1 MRVLFASACV
11 WLVQAAND
19 ISIVGSTVEAFS
31 TNFVFS
37 AKNMPVHLL
46 QTGFAGFKNDLAQL
60 TTIVDQIWIDG
71 LLQFDYATK
80 KLKVTART
88 TVDLASAT
96 AASGSAVNAS
106 ASAVVLVDVVNAKVS
121 ISETGSATMLWP
133 DGTNAPKS
141 KHYCETKAIPTWRAQ
156 GLTRWLNNINLKK
169 FSTKLNTFPHTTAGG
184 IATFSTPVA
193 TVSMKTT
200 GVPVSVVWS
209 KKVTVGGSASLT
221 FSNWVSS
228 SGDMTGPSCT
238 SSEMDEEFIGGIL
251 GSSDLVDLLEVPG
264 GFAGLSEMLAEPR
277 GDDDSFWMMASVF
290 FIAGISGA
298 ALVLALVKVSTRKN
312 GQYSPLLDEV

>member
-11 WLVQAAND
+11 WFVQAATD

-37 AKNMPVHLL
+37 AKNMPVHALP
-46 QTGFAGFKNDLAQL
+46 TGFVGFQNGLAQL
-60 TTIVDQIWIDG
+60 TTVADQVQIEG
-71 LLQFDYATK
+71 LLQFDYDTK
-80 KLKVTART
+80 QLKVTARSTMGAT
-88 TVDLASAT
+88 T
-96 AASGSAVNAS
+96 ASGSAINAS

-121 ISETGSATMLWP
+121 ISETGSATRLLWP
-133 DGTNAPKS
+133 DGTTAPKS
-141 KHYCETKAIPTWRAQ
+141 KHYCETKAMPTWRAQ
-156 GLTRWLNNINLKK
+156 RLTAWLNNINLKK
-169 FSTKLNTFPHTTAGG
+169 FSMKLNTFPHTTAGG

-193 TVSMKTT
+193 TVSIKTT

-251 GSSDLVDLLEVPG
+251 GSSDVVDLLEVPG
-264 GFAGLSEMLAEPR
+264 VFAGLSEMLAETG
-277 GDDDSFWMMASVF
+277 GDDDSFWTMASVF

-298 ALVLALVKVSTRKN
+298 ALVLAFAKVSMRKN